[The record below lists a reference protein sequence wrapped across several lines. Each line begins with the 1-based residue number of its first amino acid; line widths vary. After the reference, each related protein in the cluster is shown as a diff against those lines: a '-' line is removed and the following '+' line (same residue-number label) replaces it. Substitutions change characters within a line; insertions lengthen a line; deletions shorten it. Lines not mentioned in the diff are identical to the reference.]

1 MYLKLINNPELFQGR
16 KKQNE
21 YFEGWYFKHTNK
33 LGDTISFIPGISLNE
48 RDEHCFIQ
56 IICNQGCNID
66 NSLKT
71 YYIRYKL
78 NDFKY
83 QDEPFLIQIAN
94 NSFSLEGCNINIDK
108 SDLNL
113 KADLKYNDKISIK
126 KNWISP
132 NIMGAFGYIPFM
144 ECFHGVLSMDH
155 KVNGQIKLNNIEL
168 DFKNSK
174 GYIEKDWGT
183 SFPKDYI
190 WIQGNDFE
198 EEKTSIFVSVAKIP
212 FLNKSFTGH
221 ICVFIHK
228 GKEYRFATY
237 NLSKIIRINLEEEK
251 IEITLSN
258 KEYTLKVKGEMR
270 ISGELLAPQ
279 KGRMD
284 NIIKEGLGGKV
295 WISLSNSKKVI
306 FEGTSNLAGVEIVG
320 NIKELSNK

>member
-33 LGDTISFIPGISLNE
+33 KGDTISFIPGISLNKG
-48 RDEHCFIQ
+48 DEHCFIQ
-56 IICNQGCNID
+56 IIYSQGCKVD
-66 NSLKT
+66 NFLKT
-71 YYIRYKL
+71 YYIRYKITE
-78 NDFKY
+78 FKY
-83 QDEPFLIQIAN
+83 QDEPFGVQIAN
-94 NSFSLEGCNINIDK
+94 NTFSLEGCNINIDK

-113 KADLKYNDKISIK
+113 KADLKYKDKITIK
-126 KNWISP
+126 KNLISP

-155 KVNGQIKLNNIEL
+155 KVDGKIKINDIEL

-174 GYIEKDWGT
+174 GYIEKDWGS
-183 SFPKDYI
+183 SFPKDYV

-212 FLNKSFTGH
+212 FLSKSFTGH
-221 ICVFIHK
+221 ICNFIHK
-228 GKEYRFATY
+228 GIEYRFATY
-237 NLSKIIRINLEEEK
+237 NLSKIIKINQEKEE
-251 IEITLSN
+251 IEIIFLS
-258 KEYTLKVKGEMR
+258 KGHTLKIKGEMC

-295 WISLSNSKKVI
+295 WISLSNSKNVI
-306 FEGTSNLAGVEIVG
+306 FEGKSNLAGVEIVG
-320 NIKELSNK
+320 NIKELSNN